1 MLVNGKNLTK
11 TVSHILRLQ
20 KKKKKVNEKA
30 EGKKDGKDL
39 TSTEPPVTAT
49 RMVLTKQIIF

>member
-1 MLVNGKNLTK
+1 VLVNGKNLTK

-20 KKKKKVNEKA
+20 KKKKVNEKA